1 MYRYKL
7 RAYYNSDKLL
17 LEFPNGP
24 ESDSFVTD
32 LMNAIVI
39 LRPVLTSQS
48 DLWMNDET
56 VLHFKTDFG
65 DFDLSVDVWEI
76 AFIMSENDNLILLI
90 DSRLQASP
98 IFEKVDISFED
109 FKKS

>member
-7 RAYYNSDKLL
+7 RTFYNSEKLL
-17 LEFPNGP
+17 LEFSNGP

-39 LRPVLTSQS
+39 LRPVLTAQS
-48 DLWMNDET
+48 DLWMNEET

-65 DFDLSVDVWEI
+65 DFDLSVDIWKIPFI
-76 AFIMSENDNLILLI
+76 ASENENLILLI

-98 IFEKVDISFED
+98 IFEKADIIFDD
-109 FKKS
+109 F